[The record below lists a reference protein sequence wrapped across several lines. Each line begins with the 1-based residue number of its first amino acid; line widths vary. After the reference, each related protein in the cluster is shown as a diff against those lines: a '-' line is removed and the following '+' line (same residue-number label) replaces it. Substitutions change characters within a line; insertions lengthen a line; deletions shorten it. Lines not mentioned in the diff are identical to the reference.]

1 MSEFGGQTVTFVAYS
16 NTGTRRPLG
25 GYEQDE
31 TLTEVAGCRHRPLSA
46 RETAEYDVNVATVVW
61 KTTAPP
67 EAVVLAAKQNGEI
80 RVDGVAHKIIAGPQH
95 HVDMDG
101 QPFKVTILSQRQTS

>member
-1 MSEFGGQTVTFVAYS
+1 MTFGGQTVTFVTYE
-16 NTGTRRPLG
+16 NTGPRRPLG
-25 GYEQDE
+25 GYQQAE
-31 TLTEVAGCRHRPLSA
+31 TLAPVAGCRHRPLSA

-67 EAVVLAAKQNGEI
+67 APAVLAARQDGEI
-80 RVDGVAHKIIAGPQH
+80 RVDGVAYKIIAGPQH